1 MHTFATTKK
10 NAELFQKMLGPILVD
25 PTIESWQLA
34 IALDW
39 ARDKDI
45 EFVWFKENAS
55 GLTHNGLTLIDRS
68 GQVLWNDI
76 TGYTDL
82 DDKLLQEAINAHI
95 AMHTEKLPWGEEDD

>member
-1 MHTFATTKK
+1 MHTFATTKR
-10 NAELFQKMLGPILVD
+10 NAELFQKMLQPILVD

-39 ARDKDI
+39 AKDKDI
-45 EFVWFKENAS
+45 EFVWFRENAY
-55 GLTHNGLTLIDRS
+55 GLTYNGLTLIDRT
-68 GQVLWNDI
+68 GEVLLTDI
-76 TGYTDL
+76 TGYADS